1 MLQRLKS
8 WVSLFFWLERILFE
22 PGAEVGLDLDG
33 AALVDLGGAGFD
45 ANHAGAE
52 IEVPRQQFA
61 DLAIFPV
68 GANACKEREGKEWN
82 EEALGL
88 EGGTAPG
95 GTAVGLEKGHQRLGL
110 IGGQGF
116 SQAEGPGIRQE
127 ATITASRH
135 NKTRY
140 F

>member
-8 WVSLFFWLERILFE
+8 WMSLFFWLERILFE

-52 IEVPRQQFA
+52 IEIPRQQFA

-68 GANACKEREGKEWN
+68 EANPCKEREGKEWN

-88 EGGTAPG
+88 EGGGARRDRCRSRERPSALGPDRRSRFLAGRRARHSTG
-95 GTAVGLEKGHQRLGL
+95 GDNHRL
-110 IGGQGF
+110 
-116 SQAEGPGIRQE
+116 QA
-127 ATITASRH
+127 
-135 NKTRY
+135 
-140 F
+140 